1 MKNEYYWDEGKP
13 YLDGVELSII
23 TDAQSR
29 AINLVSGNVD
39 IVDNISTQ
47 DIGMILEN
55 DNLSIKRKR
64 PARI

>member
-1 MKNEYYWDEGKP
+1 M
-13 YLDGVELSII
+13 DGVELSII

-55 DNLSIKRKR
+55 DNLSIKENVPPEYKNFSMNITRG
-64 PARI
+64 AF